1 MQCQQA
7 GTWNWY
13 DTSYVPTFVSY
24 CSLVYMWI
32 HVNVCMCFFSS
43 EPDCFHVTVSV
54 RVFAVVLGLLLVR
67 LLQADFKKIQ
77 IGWII
82 F

>member
-1 MQCQQA
+1 M
-7 GTWNWY
+7 Y
-13 DTSYVPTFVSY
+13 DTSCIEIFVSY
-24 CSLVYMWI
+24 CSLVFIWI
-32 HVNVCMCFFSS
+32 HVNVCMFFFSS

-54 RVFAVVLGLLLVR
+54 RVFAVVLGLLLVG
-67 LLQADFKKIQ
+67 LLHADFKKIQ